1 MRRGVKDSD
10 EEVDMKSG
18 RKTRIQTEA
27 ISVDS
32 PRRRSSRIKPNIK
45 QNESSP
51 ESSLSDASNISNIQT
66 GKSKKQRTS
75 IMDSSTPTENQRTLR
90 SRMNSISSDISEIP
104 ETDIGSPTKKT
115 RNNPPN
121 SNKTNSRRSKRL
133 TRAGSEVNSPSPAI
147 RVTRSTRA
155 SSVEPESNVSNK
167 LLEKYQNEFV
177 SSPIKTRRRISV
189 LPSEAMVIEE
199 KGQCMK
205 IPMVTLD
212 RTLPDLNEVKEPG
225 SDNSPKTA
233 QKNEKQHKLDTSRKN
248 VNEKHAEENVSVK
261 GPHDNTPENLPSNS
275 FEEVEKG
282 TSTDDKK
289 ISDNKDVLESI
300 ETSST
305 DIIKQVE
312 SSVDNDSQ
320 IPSQNENQNTSEEV
334 ELKLEDS
341 NELVEKESRSNEE
354 NLTTDIDI
362 DSQQTKNAISDTLE
376 GPKHLSISSSNA
388 NESTEEKDKSLR
400 IETNGTLKRRSEELL
415 GMPSDNISIEVNSDT
430 NVVYNLSVE
439 NLDTSIHEDNSDNMQ
454 KLVMSTE
461 TDSVND
467 NSFEENLDKGGI
479 IDVSTNSSLNESIEM
494 MEHTEDGKKLD
505 NNKSTEIDIEMNEE
519 SSKINIKECNEN
531 MNSKLND
538 SNAKESINENEEP
551 EKDNKD
557 ENTITSDQCDK
568 KDKSDEPSTSEN
580 MHKNDDTNCTKML
593 SPKLSNIESKSRN
606 MKLIQDTQHS
616 IVSEHE
622 DISYLQDINKTDNLA
637 CNPISPSKSLD
648 TCISHEDSALTN
660 MNEANVTNVIKNHN
674 SSIVTETP
682 AEFVKREPERGE
694 QSKKVSVLG
703 DSSTLKKQCAHSLE
717 SNEKQSDIKQTA
729 SKKCQEHI
737 EVDENDSDTSMTNLF
752 QDIPATEWK
761 EKNSEKL
768 ENESEGECDLVLVDK
783 ESWLTV
789 ENLKKEKEKETFD
802 YDSDDTVLLKVQR
815 DSMKTQNDEDLSM
828 DVSGDECNLNESKD
842 KSSSTNEQKTIK
854 QNKNRDKRE
863 MIEGSKDTVQNIE
876 MSTNVDENKSV
887 TKRNNRHSISKSNM
901 LIQKSIEAKDLSES
915 CEGIETEENSSLNK
929 NKLSKN
935 GPKRRKSLNKSIQE
949 IDNKQEEPNVTE
961 IIKKRKSLNKSNS
974 KDTEKSQSLNNS
986 LKKKV
991 KLQQLDVNFARE
1003 SDNES
1008 NEFESCEKEDTI
1020 TKKKWNRNYSTVA
1033 NIGSDSNESKSISD
1047 SDDSQNKFMEL
1058 PKFLFDGASD
1068 SNSDDDNE
1076 SNNTID
1082 SDIQKEYNLHGEDIS
1097 KFSDDDVPGDECR
1110 ASETESSDPYDN
1122 GSDLADFVVDD
1133 DEVEEELEEFNE
1145 SGGEEGEE
1153 MENDELVKEDT
1164 KEDQRDDEK
1173 QMQSEIEIE
1182 QETNQK
1188 EEQYENKENTN
1199 EKDINKVTDT
1209 SIKEKNKSKSAN
1221 ISSSHIIGSDK
1232 KKNKKLKTDHTE
1244 VSEKENNFT
1253 NLSFSSPLE
1262 IKKTKQK
1269 RASGEFIVEGVE
1281 ESMNESQLVFNKKMQ
1296 KFNKSME
1303 CSTPKINLSK
1313 QDKFN
1318 VAIRDRK
1325 SDCLNDEEKKNMTL
1339 QEEQNLSKLSNIKCN
1354 ESLIHRSLPS
1364 ELIDLLTKTN
1374 LSKPMSA
1381 KVSELNKTTLTLGSE
1396 TPTTKYLKKEK
1407 LNESAPILKLDTNS
1421 KKSTYINNNNDQI
1434 QSNEDDNEQKTEVLQ
1449 NVNDSLK
1456 RKLFKVA
1463 DNILENDRQKKRKK
1477 QKQSTVKETTS
1488 SILPENNDSEIVEQI
1503 KHVNFN
1509 VNTDNND
1516 EKVDKKKRKKKK
1528 MKTGEAD
1535 IQMQK
1540 KTIKIESESRDK
1552 IKKKKKEEKLIKDI
1566 PVVENI
1572 NEKKVT
1578 KKKKKVSDFLPNDNI
1593 SNEQIPKKKR
1603 KLLIK
1608 DTALQ
1613 DNEALSEQIPIV
1625 AKKKKKTLSND
1636 ILQNEEVL
1644 VKKVPKKK
1652 RKLSKD
1658 ITHQGENISVE
1669 KSSKKKK
1676 KLLVGVEKDNVK
1688 HTTLYNELQEFND
1701 PLSDSDEGPETVAF
1715 SKAREEALEVLKRTA
1730 DSIKANK
1737 DMRKKKQKEH
1747 IEKMQKQKEIKA
1759 KKLKSNNQITES
1771 NKVDKQEKSVKRLPD
1786 DVLQNLSDAPLKSL
1800 KKKKSSE
1807 MKEQVL
1813 PSSMSGPKKIKNIFV
1828 EDDFTPPS
1836 CAGSTTEFS
1845 VVDIQKIKKKQKVSK
1860 VTSFRQKMLNR
1871 NSRQPMSAYLMYL
1884 EKQRALGKDKFC
1896 NKPY

>member
-1 MRRGVKDSD
+1 MFGVRDPLSVRATKNAWESVIRKESMGID
-10 EEVDMKSG
+10 EDRMNGLNRG

-212 RTLPDLNEVKEPG
+212 RTLPDLNEVKEP
-225 SDNSPKTA
+225 DNSPKTA

-876 MSTNVDENKSV
+876 MSTNVDENKS
-887 TKRNNRHSISKSNM
+887 
-901 LIQKSIEAKDLSES
+901 
-915 CEGIETEENSSLNK
+915 
-929 NKLSKN
+929 
-935 GPKRRKSLNKSIQE
+935 
-949 IDNKQEEPNVTE
+949 
-961 IIKKRKSLNKSNS
+961 
-974 KDTEKSQSLNNS
+974 
-986 LKKKV
+986 
-991 KLQQLDVNFARE
+991 
-1003 SDNES
+1003 
-1008 NEFESCEKEDTI
+1008 EDTI

-1122 GSDLADFVVDD
+1122 GS
-1133 DEVEEELEEFNE
+1133 
-1145 SGGEEGEE
+1145 
-1153 MENDELVKEDT
+1153 
-1164 KEDQRDDEK
+1164 
-1173 QMQSEIEIE
+1173 
-1182 QETNQK
+1182 
-1188 EEQYENKENTN
+1188 Y
-1199 EKDINKVTDT
+1199 
-1209 SIKEKNKSKSAN
+1209 
-1221 ISSSHIIGSDK
+1221 
-1232 KKNKKLKTDHTE
+1232 
-1244 VSEKENNFT
+1244 
-1253 NLSFSSPLE
+1253 
-1262 IKKTKQK
+1262 
-1269 RASGEFIVEGVE
+1269 
-1281 ESMNESQLVFNKKMQ
+1281 
-1296 KFNKSME
+1296 
-1303 CSTPKINLSK
+1303 
-1313 QDKFN
+1313 
-1318 VAIRDRK
+1318 RK
-1325 SDCLNDEEKKNMTL
+1325 
-1339 QEEQNLSKLSNIKCN
+1339 
-1354 ESLIHRSLPS
+1354 
-1364 ELIDLLTKTN
+1364 
-1374 LSKPMSA
+1374 
-1381 KVSELNKTTLTLGSE
+1381 
-1396 TPTTKYLKKEK
+1396 
-1407 LNESAPILKLDTNS
+1407 
-1421 KKSTYINNNNDQI
+1421 
-1434 QSNEDDNEQKTEVLQ
+1434 
-1449 NVNDSLK
+1449 
-1456 RKLFKVA
+1456 
-1463 DNILENDRQKKRKK
+1463 NDRQKKRKK

-1676 KLLVGVEKDNVK
+1676 KLLV
-1688 HTTLYNELQEFND
+1688 
-1701 PLSDSDEGPETVAF
+1701 
-1715 SKAREEALEVLKRTA
+1715 
-1730 DSIKANK
+1730 
-1737 DMRKKKQKEH
+1737 
-1747 IEKMQKQKEIKA
+1747 EKMQKQKEIKA